1 MRKVY
6 LGVSSHEDK
15 CRVYRA
21 SVSDEKRTAED
32 TAGVFLGPFC
42 YSQRPLKWQA
52 AGVDGV
58 SHQPEPSVISQPCL
72 IFFLT
77 FIHLSHAQEQ
87 RTVSTTDKQQCTYY
101 FFLLVKRNGH
111 HVYDLTAPKRRLRPA
126 TGFCFCVWDL
136 LYFFYFLL

>member
-21 SVSDEKRTAED
+21 SVSDGKRTAED

-42 YSQRPLKWQA
+42 YYQRPLKWQA

-58 SHQPEPSVISQPCL
+58 SHQPEPSVISQPFL

-77 FIHLSHAQEQ
+77 FIHLSHTQEQ

-101 FFLLVKRNGH
+101 FFCWKSETVTTFMTSPLPSVDSGLQRV
-111 HVYDLTAPKRRLRPA
+111 
-126 TGFCFCVWDL
+126 FFFCVWDL